1 MMSDDYDW
9 AADAF
14 ACYTDARRL
23 MRERVLRDGTYKI
36 PPINEEER
44 RIAEGG
50 DA

>member
-9 AADAF
+9 ATDAF